1 MLKENKRNI
10 LLKELDSFIAAGKLA
25 ILIYLTCL
33 FFLVFTAAML
43 AGALTKEVFIDVL
56 GLAMVLT
63 GAGLVLLGVIN
74 PLTSIAT
81 IFFGNVLSKMKEG
94 SLKKITSGILICSVY
109 AKTALVPLALSGIAF
124 VVFLA
129 MNDGLYKENI
139 LFGIVLMLVA
149 TGIAL
154 ILLGTIGIFLE
165 ILKCAVSW
173 LRTHKSTFVKY
184 EVEER

>member
-10 LLKELDSFIAAGKLA
+10 LLKELDSFLAAGKLA

-33 FFLVFTAAML
+33 FFLVFPAAML

-74 PLTSIAT
+74 FLASIVE
-81 IFFGNVLSKMKEG
+81 IFFGKVLLKMKEG
-94 SLKKITSGILICSVY
+94 SLKKIASRILICSVY
-109 AKTALVPLALSGIAF
+109 AKTALVPLALSGVAF

-129 MNDGLYKENI
+129 MNDGLCKENI
-139 LFGIVLMLVA
+139 LFSIVLMLVA

-154 ILLGTIGIFLE
+154 IIFGTIGIFLGMMRS
-165 ILKCAVSW
+165 AVSW
-173 LRTHKSTFVKY
+173 LRSRRITFVKF
-184 EVEER
+184 ER